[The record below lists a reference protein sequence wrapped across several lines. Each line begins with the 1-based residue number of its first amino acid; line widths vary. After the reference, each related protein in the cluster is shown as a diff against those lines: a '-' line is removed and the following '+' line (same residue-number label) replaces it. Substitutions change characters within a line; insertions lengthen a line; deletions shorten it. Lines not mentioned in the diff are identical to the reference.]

1 MARYPKEK
9 YTIITHQHKDY
20 LGTETIAFST
30 YAGKPV
36 YGKAI
41 CRAEDTYNEETGI
54 KLAVARCAHKI
65 ALKRRARA
73 TKLLQKAHRQLS
85 LASKY
90 FNDMTHYFD
99 DACVEV
105 NETADELAE
114 IYNSL

>member
-1 MARYPKEK
+1 MSRYPKEK

-30 YAGKPV
+30 YAGRPV

-41 CRAEDTYNEETGI
+41 CRVEDTYNEETGI

-73 TKLLQKAHRQLS
+73 AKLLQKARHQLS
-85 LASKY
+85 LAQKY
-90 FNDMTHYFD
+90 CDDMTHYFD
-99 DACVEV
+99 DACAEV
-105 NETADELAE
+105 DETTEELTE

>member
-41 CRAEDTYNEETGI
+41 CRTEDTYDEQTGE

-65 ALKRRARA
+65 SIKRRARA
-73 TKLLQKAHRQLS
+73 GKLLQDAQRQL
-85 LASKY
+85 AAAQKY
-90 FNDMTHYFD
+90 VDNMTHYYN
-99 DACVEV
+99 DACAEV